1 MPSAAE
7 SAGAGPIAGPTGS
20 GTGSRPRIGAIILS
34 GGRARRMGGVGKTA
48 LDLAGAT
55 LLSRTAAAAR
65 AACDGAVVI
74 VGAPPEGQGTGAQI
88 TEAGPIAG
96 STRLG
101 AARAGVD
108 TPYILRSAPSSASG
122 VVVMRE
128 EPPGGG
134 PVAAIVAAIGRVDA
148 DEVLLLAGDLAEG
161 DRAVAALLAARPDD
175 AAGAD
180 GVVLVDEAGRRQWLC
195 ARMRTQALADAAARL
210 TEPRGAR
217 MSDLFADLR
226 CHDLLDVTGV
236 TADVDTWQDLSRA
249 RSRES
254 GARMND
260 RTLPPEALDEWAS
273 VLRDRFGLDA
283 EQVPIALVLDLAR
296 DVAHDVARPAAPL
309 SAFIAGLVAGR
320 AGGSAEDTAATVAE
334 VVALARAWAE
344 GRAPRSGGGGV

>member
-1 MPSAAE
+1 
-7 SAGAGPIAGPTGS
+7 
-20 GTGSRPRIGAIILS
+20 
-34 GGRARRMGGVGKTA
+34 MGGVDKTA
-48 LDLAGAT
+48 LEIAGT
-55 LLSRTAAAAR
+55 SLLSRTVAAAH
-65 AACDGAVVI
+65 AACDGAVVV
-74 VGAPPEGQGTGAQI
+74 VGAPPTEPGAAATG
-88 TEAGPIAG
+88 PNAG
-96 STRLG
+96 SERVDAVPAG
-101 AARAGVD
+101 ADAPFV
-108 TPYILRSAPSSASG
+108 LRSGPSSVSD

-161 DRAVAALLAARPDD
+161 DRAVAALLAAGVDD

-180 GVVLVDEAGRRQWLC
+180 GVVLVDAAGRRQWLC
-195 ARMRTQALADAAARL
+195 ARIRTQSLIDAAARL
-210 TEPRGAR
+210 TEPVGAR
-217 MSDLFADLR
+217 MSDLFAGLR
-226 CHDLLDVTGV
+226 CRDLQDASEA

-260 RTLPPEALDEWAS
+260 RTLPPEALDEWSS

-320 AGGSAEDTAATVAE
+320 AGGSAEQTAAAIEE

-344 GRAPRSGGGGV
+344 GRAPRDGGGGLS